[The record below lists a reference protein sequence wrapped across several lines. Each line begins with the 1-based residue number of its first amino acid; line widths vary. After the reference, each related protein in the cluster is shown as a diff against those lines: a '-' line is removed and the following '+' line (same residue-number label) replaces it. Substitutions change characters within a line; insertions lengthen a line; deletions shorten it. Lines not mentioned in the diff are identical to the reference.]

1 MVKVTGG
8 VVLIEVGEGGGIR
21 RYRDEDGECCEE
33 QQVREKSQVVDVA
46 AVSVP
51 LEAHQGEAQRVT
63 QKVTPVLSRYQ
74 NVAPKTVTKSVS
86 SFGFL
91 GETFSR

>member
-33 QQVREKSQVVDVA
+33 QQVREKA
-46 AVSVP
+46 
-51 LEAHQGEAQRVT
+51 
-63 QKVTPVLSRYQ
+63 
-74 NVAPKTVTKSVS
+74 
-86 SFGFL
+86 
-91 GETFSR
+91 

>member
-46 AVSVP
+46 AVLVP
-51 LEAHQGEAQRVT
+51 LKAHQGEAQGVT
-63 QKVTPVLSRYQ
+63 QEVTPVLSRD
-74 NVAPKTVTKSVS
+74 
-86 SFGFL
+86 
-91 GETFSR
+91 